1 MSTRDLVLSRPRP
14 ALVRLAWLATQ
25 SLCLVAAA
33 SVVSAQTSERT
44 SPEEMRR
51 MQERMKA
58 ATATNEHHEE
68 LAYFLGDWDVEV
80 TLMVPGAPPQ
90 KSRATARCDWVI
102 EGRWIGEKV
111 QGTLVGA
118 PYQQFALRG
127 YDGYAKND
135 VVATVQSMDNALLV
149 ARGVVVDPQRKI
161 SAVYGTLDEY
171 TTDELGKPFKA
182 VTRRVDADHYT
193 VEVWD
198 LGIGADGAKVFEYR
212 YARKAR

>member
-1 MSTRDLVLSRPRP
+1 MSTTSRVPSRSKLTL
-14 ALVRLAWLATQ
+14 ARLAYLAMLGQLST
-25 SLCLVAAA
+25 AG
-33 SVVSAQTSERT
+33 VVSAQTNDRT

-51 MQERMKA
+51 MQERTKA
-58 ATATNEHHEE
+58 ATATTDHHEE
-68 LAYFLGDWDVEV
+68 LSYFLGDWDLEIAFV
-80 TLMVPGAPPQ
+80 MPGAPAQ
-90 KSRATARCDWVI
+90 KSRATARCEWVI
-102 EGRWIGEKV
+102 QGRWIGEKV
-111 QGTLVGA
+111 QGTLFGA

-127 YDGYAKND
+127 YDSYAKND

-198 LGIGADGAKVFEYR
+198 LGIGADGARVLEYR
-212 YARKAR
+212 YARKQG